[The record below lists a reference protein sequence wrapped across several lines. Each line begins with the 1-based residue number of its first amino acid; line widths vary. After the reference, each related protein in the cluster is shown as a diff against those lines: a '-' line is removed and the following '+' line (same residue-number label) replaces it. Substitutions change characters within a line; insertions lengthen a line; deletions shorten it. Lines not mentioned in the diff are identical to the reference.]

1 MSGSD
6 LALLASDTWKEMEL
20 LTSLPNQKVS
30 RLPRWGAR
38 VSIAGLVWG
47 LLSIQACCLNPEPPN
62 GILLRISL
70 VLSGHTNV
78 FTL

>member
-1 MSGSD
+1 MSDTD
-6 LALLASDTWKEMEL
+6 LALLASDTWKEMKL

-47 LLSIQACCLNPEPPN
+47 LLSIKACGLSPEPPN
-62 GILLRISL
+62 GVLLRISL
-70 VLSGHTNV
+70 VLSGCTNM